1 MKEVMAFI
9 RTNKVNV
16 TKKALGD
23 AGFPS
28 FTCRKC
34 LGRGKK
40 HLDPAMM
47 QYVLSA
53 GELPVSRVGE
63 SFTEGARM
71 IAKRFFTLI
80 VEDDQVDKAVHI
92 IIDANQTGNPGDGKI
107 FILPIAETYKVRTG
121 ETTL

>member
-9 RTNKVNV
+9 RTNKVNP

-28 FTCRKC
+28 FNCRPC

-40 HLDPAMM
+40 HIDPALIK
-47 QYVLSA
+47 YVLDT
-53 GELPVSRVGE
+53 GDLPAQNVGE
-63 SFTEGARM
+63 SATEGYRL
-71 IAKRFFTLI
+71 IAKRFFSLI
-80 VEDDQVDKAVHI
+80 VEDDQVDAVVRVI
-92 IIDANQTGNPGDGKI
+92 IAANQTGNPGDGKI
-107 FILPIAETYKVRTG
+107 FIAPVLETYKVRTG

>member
-9 RTNKVNV
+9 RTNKVNA

-28 FTCRKC
+28 FNCRPC

-40 HLDPAMM
+40 QVDPALIK
-47 QYVLSA
+47 YVLDT
-53 GELPVSRVGE
+53 GELPAQQVGE
-63 SFTEGARM
+63 SATESYRL
-71 IAKRFFTLI
+71 IAKRFFSLI
-80 VEDDQVDKAVHI
+80 VEDDHVDTVVKVI
-92 IIDANQTGNPGDGKI
+92 ITANQTGNPGDGKI
-107 FILPIAETYKVRTG
+107 FIAPVIETYKVRTG

>member
-9 RTNKVNV
+9 RTNKVNP

-28 FTCRKC
+28 FNCRPC

-40 HLDPAMM
+40 HIDPALIK
-47 QYVLSA
+47 YVLDT
-53 GELPVSRVGE
+53 GDLPAQNVGE
-63 SFTEGARM
+63 SATEGYRL
-71 IAKRFFTLI
+71 IAKRFFSLI
-80 VEDDQVDKAVHI
+80 VEDDQVDAVVRVI
-92 IIDANQTGNPGDGKI
+92 IAANQTGNPGDGKI
-107 FILPIAETYKVRTG
+107 FIAPVLETYQVRTG